1 MNVSFDLMIRGDGA
15 AYYQISISQ
24 CSSPKKLSV
33 KAQTPEGSFF
43 PSTLIPL
50 THTESKATFVITT
63 PLFESSSLTI
73 IVLYG
78 DENDQETI
86 WKKKIAKDQLKW
98 NSRFAYK
105 ARKEQARTIRDIDR
119 IQRKDSINFFTVF
132 FHLSHFANHTDE
144 YILKAIL
151 STPLNIASLDIAIID
166 GYGNKV
172 DLQPTYGETRISDNN
187 SDKRYLRPFTLR
199 FPRNDSTYILYCTDQ
214 QTGQTG
220 FLCLDPIS
228 KIRLEERQNPH
239 DYKISWDDNYTKW
252 FLQQS
257 AVTTQTCERSS
268 LQFSIVVPLYKT
280 PKAYLQE
287 MIESVQ
293 NQSYQ
298 NWELILVNASPEDS
312 ELTNTLSDYSDPRIK
327 IIELEE
333 NKGISENTNAGIIAA
348 RGDYIGLL
356 DHDDLLASNALAE
369 YEDAIFH
376 YAENGTLLEVLYCDE
391 DLLLPGNKHAFPH
404 FKSDYNIDLLRCHN
418 YVTHFLVVKRHL
430 MQELLLNP
438 QYDGAQDYDLVL
450 RLSELVDTFYHIPNV
465 LYHWRIHEQSTA
477 ASADNKPYADIAGR
491 KALQAHLDRIGIEG
505 IARSSQLA
513 CRYTVDYKVE
523 GNPLVSIIIP
533 NKDNVATL
541 KRCLDS
547 LLHNTNYSNIEIIIV
562 ENNSVDPTTFEYY
575 KTLES
580 TPQIRVIAW
589 EDEFNYSA
597 INNYGASFAQGEY
610 LLLLNNDIES
620 INPNWLTSMLS
631 LCQRDDVGI
640 VGAKLLYPDNTVQ
653 HAGVAM
659 LKCFESY
666 EMGGAIHI
674 FANIDK
680 DDPAYEGRAI
690 LRQDLS
696 AVTAAC
702 LLTKKAIYDEVGGLD
717 ETFVVAYNDVDF
729 CLRVREAGYLVVLD
743 SEALLY
749 HYESLTR
756 GPDDSKTSPEKFAR
770 FIKEQSLLRARWSI
784 YYAKGDPYHP
794 PFFSMTI

>member
-1 MNVSFDLMIRGDGA
+1 MKVSFDLMIRGDGA
-15 AYYQISISQ
+15 AYYQISIAG
-24 CSSPKKLSV
+24 CSKPDKLAIEAHTSNGN
-33 KAQTPEGSFF
+33 PF
-43 PSTLIPL
+43 PATLIPL
-50 THTESKATFVITT
+50 THTDKQDTFVIAT
-63 PLFESSSLTI
+63 PLFDAPSIDLSLS
-73 IVLYG
+73 YH
-78 DENDQETI
+78 DHNDSHGI

-105 ARKEQARTIRDIDR
+105 ARKEQACTIRDIDR

-151 STPLNIASLDIAIID
+151 STPLSITNLDIAVID
-166 GYGNKV
+166 GFGNKV
-172 DLQPTYGETRISDNN
+172 DLRPTYGETRVSDN
-187 SDKRYLRPFTLR
+187 SFDKRCLRPFTLR
-199 FPRNDSTYILYCTDQ
+199 LPRNDSTYILYCTDQ
-214 QTGQTG
+214 QTGQSG

-257 AVTTQTCERSS
+257 AVTTQICERSS
-268 LQFSIVVPLYKT
+268 LMFSIVVPLYKT

-298 NWELILVNASPEDS
+298 NWELILVNASPEES
-312 ELTNTLSDYSDPRIK
+312 ELRKTLSNYSDLRIK
-327 IIELEE
+327 IIDLEE

-356 DHDDLLASNALAE
+356 DHDDLLAPNALAE
-369 YEDAIFH
+369 YEDAIFNC
-376 YAENGTLLEVLYCDE
+376 AKKGEALKVLYCDE

-418 YVTHFLVVKRHL
+418 YVTHFLVVERHL
-430 MQELLLNP
+430 MQEFLLNP

-450 RLSELVDTFYHIPNV
+450 HLSELVDTFYHIPNV

-491 KALQAHLDRIGIEG
+491 NALQAHLDRIGIKG
-505 IARSSQLA
+505 TVHSSQLA
-513 CRYTVDYKVE
+513 CRYTVDYKVD

-547 LLHNTNYSNIEIIIV
+547 LLYNTDYSNIEIIIV
-562 ENNSVDPTTFEYY
+562 ENNSIDPATFEYY

-580 TPQIRVIAW
+580 TPQIRIVTW
-589 EDEFNYSA
+589 KDGFNYSA
-597 INNYGASFAQGEY
+597 INNFGAHFAQGEY

-620 INPNWLTSMLS
+620 INSNWLTSMLS
-631 LCQRDDVGI
+631 LCQRSDVGI

-702 LLTKKAIYDEVGGLD
+702 LLTKKVIYDEVGGLD

-770 FIKEQSLLRARWSI
+770 FIKEQSLLRARWSM

-794 PFFSMTI
+794 PFFSMTV